1 MKKTLHLISHTHWDR
16 EWYMSFEKH
25 RMKLVE
31 LIDCL
36 IEKMEQDENFKYF
49 HLDGQTIMIED
60 YLEIRPQMKER
71 LYALIRAD
79 RIQTGPWYI
88 LQDEYLTSGEANI
101 RNMIE
106 GLKFCKENG
115 FEPVECGYMPDAFGN
130 ISQLPQ
136 ILRGFNI
143 ETAVFGRGIGII
155 LADNKVDDENSD
167 DDKEII
173 WYGADGS
180 RVDGIM
186 FRNWYNNA
194 NELPSG
200 DEEEIKKVY
209 GELLDLLE
217 SGAKTPHLLG
227 MNGCDHQPVQC
238 DLPESI
244 VKANKIFGDRVEIK
258 HSNFKDYIKAI
269 KPYTENFAVIH
280 GEIEGQYTAGKNLLI
295 DTASTHI
302 PLKQKNHKTQNMF
315 ALLSEPVS
323 TLASMYGD
331 KYRTDL
337 LRYGWKK
344 LMQCH
349 PHDSI
354 CCCSCDAVTREM
366 SVRFDKAYDVAE
378 GVLEEAMDYI
388 LAGTDTSGMADINI
402 GVFHTSPETTRH
414 IIDRVVYTDKYIEPE
429 NIVITDAGGSAYPT
443 EAEYLGEKFTY
454 TLPKDRFREVKYRQ
468 AYRLRFPVKLT
479 GIGCFMFSVT
489 DGNKKNKDSGIKV
502 YDNGAENS
510 ILSFKINDNGTI
522 DLTEKTTGKTY
533 CGINLYEDTGDC
545 GESYNYKQT
554 KDGVTVYPKSA
565 AYCLTEN
572 NCLGVTFKINS
583 KIDIPAGIDD
593 KKDRTA
599 DIITHDIVT
608 TVTLA
613 ADSDRLDINTVIDNQ
628 SENHRLRALFPT
640 YTDTE
645 TVFADGQFDVVKRN
659 IKPWQGWENPSNTQR
674 MQAFFGIEDK
684 DGGLLVAGRG
694 HNEYEI
700 LRDGKNTMALT
711 LLRAVGEM
719 GDWGDFPTPD
729 MQLKR
734 EITLNYSII
743 PYSAERKAQAY
754 RSAYTFAGD
763 FVSVSQTGK
772 HTGSIPVNV
781 PVIKVEGDYI
791 VFSALKKAENSDD
804 AVLRIYNVSENKENA
819 VINLD
824 KNVFCGAF
832 LTNLYE
838 NEFDELNLVDG
849 NISLEIKPKKII
861 TLLLK
866 KASI

>member
-25 RMKLVE
+25 RMRLVE

-36 IEKMEQDENFKYF
+36 IEKMEQDENFRYF

-60 YLEIRPQMKER
+60 YLEIRPQMKDR

-88 LQDEYLTSGEANI
+88 LQDEYLTSGESNI

-136 ILRGFNI
+136 ILKGFNI

-155 LADNKVDDENSD
+155 LADNKVDDQNSS

-186 FRNWYNNA
+186 FKDWYNNA
-194 NELPSG
+194 NELPSS
-200 DEEEIKKVY
+200 DTEEIKKVY
-209 GELLDLLE
+209 GELIESLE
-217 SGAKTPHLLG
+217 SAAKTPHLLG
-227 MNGCDHQPVQC
+227 MNGCDHEPVQC

-244 VKANKIFGDRVEIK
+244 AKANEIFGDRVEIK

-269 KPYTENFAVIH
+269 KPYTENFAAIR

-315 ALLSEPVS
+315 AHLSEPVS
-323 TLASMYGD
+323 TLASVYGD
-331 KYRTDL
+331 KYRYDL

-354 CCCSCDAVTREM
+354 CCCSCDAVPREM
-366 SVRFDKAYDVAE
+366 NIRFDKAYDVAE
-378 GVLEEAMDYI
+378 GVLEEAMNYI
-388 LAGTDTSGMADINI
+388 LAGADTSGMADVNI
-402 GVFHTSPETTRH
+402 AVFHTSPQTSRH
-414 IIDRVVYTDKYIEPE
+414 IIDKLVYTDEYIDPE
-429 NIVITDAGGSAYPT
+429 NIVIKDADGNECPVQ
-443 EAEYLGEKFTY
+443 AEYLGEKFTY
-454 TLPKDRFREVKYRQ
+454 TLPKDKFRQVKYRQ
-468 AYRLRFPVKLT
+468 CYRLRFAVSLK
-479 GIGCFMFSVT
+479 GIGCFMYSLT
-489 DGNKKNKDSGIKV
+489 AGKRRNAESGIKV
-502 YDNGAENS
+502 YENGAENDK
-510 ILSFKINDNGTI
+510 LSFSINSDGTI
-522 DLTEKTTGKTY
+522 DLTEKKTGKTY
-533 CGINLYEDTGDC
+533 SGINLYEDTGDC

-554 KDGVTVYPKSA
+554 KDGITVYPKSA
-565 AYCLTEN
+565 EYCLIEN
-572 NCLGVTFKINS
+572 NCLGVTFKIS
-583 KIDIPAGIDD
+583 SMIDIPAGIDC
-593 KKDRTA
+593 KKNRTA
-599 DIITHDIVT
+599 NVIAHNIVT
-608 TVTLA
+608 KVTLSA
-613 ADSDRLDINTVIDNQ
+613 GSDRLDINTTISNQ

-640 YTDTE
+640 ETVTDTA
-645 TVFADGQFDVVKRN
+645 FADGQFDVIKRN

-674 MQAFFGIEDK
+674 MQAFFGIEDEN
-684 DGGLLVAGRG
+684 GGLLVAGRG

-729 MQLKR
+729 MQLKK
-734 EITLNYSII
+734 ELTLNYSVI
-743 PYSAERKAQAY
+743 PYSAEYKAEAY

-763 FVSVSQTGK
+763 FTAVSQTGR
-772 HTGSIPVNV
+772 HTGTIGVNAA
-781 PVIKVEGDYI
+781 VIETEGNYI

-804 AVLRIYNVSENKENA
+804 AVLRIYNVSDDTQTASIKFDES
-819 VINLD
+819 
-824 KNVFCGAF
+824 VFSGAAM
-832 LTNLYE
+832 TNLGE
-838 NEFDELNLVDG
+838 TEIEDIESDSG
-849 NISLEIKPKKII
+849 IIKLEAGAKKII
-861 TLLLK
+861 TLVLK
-866 KASI
+866 RR